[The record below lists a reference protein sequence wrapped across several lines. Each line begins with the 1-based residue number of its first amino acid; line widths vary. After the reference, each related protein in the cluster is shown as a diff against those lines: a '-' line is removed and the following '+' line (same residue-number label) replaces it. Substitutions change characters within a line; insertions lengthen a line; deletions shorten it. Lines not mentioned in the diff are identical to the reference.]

1 MTTTPSRIDSGHPE
15 NALIC
20 RAMSALLDWL
30 GLPASA
36 AAQHRAPVVDAAAPV
51 ASVAALLHS
60 AGVRAAIV
68 TDGVGRAVGLVE
80 AMDLIA
86 GLQSATR
93 PGADAAAVM
102 HGPTALCAEGEAL
115 HAAVARMRR
124 EGRQV
129 LGLVA
134 PNGRPAG
141 LLTLD
146 AALSPLLAPIAAR
159 LDDPAASDAARQ
171 ADLAAALIHDGQD
184 SVAVQRALAVLNDAT
199 MEAIAAQTVAAMRED
214 GWGPPPV
221 GFALIVM
228 GSSGR
233 RESFLHPDQDN
244 GLVLDAYPD
253 DAHAAIDPYF
263 VEFSVRLTTELGRA
277 GFPLCLGHVMATN
290 PVWRKTLDQWTAQIT
305 RWARQR
311 SGQAVLSAD
320 IFLDFRPVYGDASLA
335 ARLSGTVLAI
345 AAANPAFVRQICW
358 QEARETAPLGLF
370 GQIIPDD
377 DEKRIDLKLR
387 GTLPLVG
394 LVRFMSLRHGI
405 GVTGTLDRLAA
416 LRAAGAISAGLH
428 AALVEDFGVLTD
440 MRLRQ
445 QLADHAA
452 GVPPGNRLD
461 LVGLAER
468 DRARLTQVF
477 RTVELLRKV
486 AAQSYGGQRG

>member
-1 MTTTPSRIDSGHPE
+1 
-15 NALIC
+15 
-20 RAMSALLDWL
+20 MSALLDWL

-36 AAQHRAPVVDAAAPV
+36 AAQHRAPVVDATASVAA
-51 ASVAALLHS
+51 VAALLHS
-60 AGVRAAIV
+60 SGARAAV
-68 TDGVGRAVGLVE
+68 VADAAGRAVGLVE
-80 AMDLIA
+80 PTDLIA
-86 GLQSATR
+86 APQAASG
-93 PGADAAAVM
+93 PGANAATVM
-102 HGPTALCAEGEAL
+102 QGPTALCGEGEAL
-115 HAAVARMRR
+115 HAVVARMRR

-129 LGLVA
+129 LALVA
-134 PNGRPAG
+134 PDGSPQG

-146 AALSPLLAPIAAR
+146 AALSPLLAPLATQ
-159 LDDPAASDAARQ
+159 LDSPAVTETAQQ
-171 ADLAAALIHDGQD
+171 AEIAAALIRDGQD
-184 SVAVQRALAVLNDAT
+184 GVAVQRALAELNDAA

-214 GWGPPPV
+214 GWGQPPI

-244 GLVLDAYPD
+244 GLVLDSYPD
-253 DAHAAIDPYF
+253 DAHFAIDPYF
-263 VEFSVRLTTELGRA
+263 IEFSVRLTTALDRA

-290 PVWRKTLDQWTAQIT
+290 PVWRKTLDQWTAQIG

-320 IFLDFRPVYGDASLA
+320 IFLDFRPVFGDASLA
-335 ARLSGTVLAI
+335 ARLSETVLGI
-345 AAANPAFVRQICW
+345 AAAYPAFVRQICW
-358 QEARETAPLGLF
+358 QEARETAPLGMF

-394 LVRFMSLRHGI
+394 LVRFMALRHGI

-416 LRAAGAISAGLH
+416 LQAGGAISPGLH
-428 AALVEDFGVLTD
+428 AALVEDFAVLTD
-440 MRLRQ
+440 LRLRQ

-452 GVPPGNRLD
+452 GVPLGNRLE
-461 LVGLAER
+461 LVGMAER
-468 DRARLTQVF
+468 DRARLVQVF
-477 RTVELLRKV
+477 RSIDLLRKV

>member
-1 MTTTPSRIDSGHPE
+1 
-15 NALIC
+15 
-20 RAMSALLDWL
+20 MSALLDWL

-36 AAQHRAPVVDAAAPV
+36 AAQHRAPVVDAAASV

-60 AGVRAAIV
+60 TGARAAIV
-68 TDGVGRAVGLVE
+68 ADDAGRAVGLVE
-80 AMDLIA
+80 ATDLIA
-86 GLQSATR
+86 GQQSAAR
-93 PGADAAAVM
+93 PGANAATVM
-102 HGPTALCAEGEAL
+102 QGATALCGETDPL
-115 HAAVARMRR
+115 HAAVARMRQ
-124 EGRQV
+124 EGRLV
-129 LGLVA
+129 LALVA

-146 AALSPLLAPIAAR
+146 AALSPLLAPLAAQV
-159 LDDPAASDAARQ
+159 DSPVPPDAAQQ
-171 ADLAAALIHDGQD
+171 AELAAALIRDGQN
-184 SVAVQRALAVLNDAT
+184 SLAVQRALAVLNDAT
-199 MEAIAAQTVAAMRED
+199 TQAIAAQTVSAMRED
-214 GWGPPPV
+214 GWGNPPV

-263 VEFSVRLTTELGRA
+263 VEFSVRLTTALDRA
-277 GFPLCLGHVMATN
+277 GFPLCLGCVMATN

-320 IFLDFRPVYGDASLA
+320 IFLDFRPIYGDASLA
-335 ARLSGTVLAI
+335 ARLSETVLGI
-345 AAANPAFVRQICW
+345 AAANPAFIRQICW

-377 DEKRIDLKLR
+377 DERRIDLKLR

-394 LVRFMSLRHGI
+394 LVRFMALRHAI
-405 GVTGTLDRLAA
+405 GATGTLDRLAA
-416 LRAAGAISAGLH
+416 LQAGGAISPGLH
-428 AALVEDFGVLTD
+428 AALVEDFAVLTD
-440 MRLRQ
+440 LRLRQ

-452 GVPPGNRLD
+452 GVPLGNRLE

-468 DRARLTQVF
+468 DRARLVQVF
-477 RTVELLRKV
+477 RSIELLRKV